1 MNAEN
6 KDHMKND
13 GAWEAVHD
21 AFNTEAPEHLE
32 KQLKKSLNG
41 FRQDMREHPYV
52 RRPERRGSPLR
63 RKLMFFSQP
72 LVRPF
77 LLASMGLALVVIIG
91 SFILGNNP
99 PTWAEVQERFG
110 TMPFIAAKIYIRDIK
125 IDGYPLNPLVEPKLV
140 EVWAGYGNRMRIRSG
155 SRMTF
160 ADKGQVLNTFDLIN
174 RSEADTDS
182 ITYFWVNKLG
192 KSDTISL
199 DLILR
204 VENPLSPDEIP
215 EWFPKGFLS
224 KEWSSTS
231 LVDNTPLVISDPVTS
246 KELVVFDHES
256 GYAGTK
262 GIRARVWALRENKL
276 PIRVAIWVRDY
287 DDRDY
292 RWIRSPIWDMIFTY
306 SKEQPKEFFDP
317 EAFAAKL
324 KDPSISVDSL
334 MYMFHQFPGGD
345 SIPIDKMEK

>member
-1 MNAEN
+1 MNSEN

-21 AFNTEAPEHLE
+21 AFSTEVPEHLE

-52 RRPERRGSPLR
+52 RRPERHEFPLR
-63 RKLMFFSQP
+63 RKLTFFSRP
-72 LVRPF
+72 WVRPF
-77 LLASMGLALVVIIG
+77 LLAGMGLAVVVIIG

-110 TMPFIAAKIYIRDIK
+110 SMPFFAAKIFTRDIK

-155 SRMTF
+155 SKVTF
-160 ADKGQVLNTFDLIN
+160 ADKGEILNTFDMIT
-174 RSEADTDS
+174 RSEAGTDS

-199 DLILR
+199 DLLLR
-204 VENPLSPDEIP
+204 VENPLSLDDIP
-215 EWFPKGFLS
+215 EWFPKGFFS
-224 KEWSSTS
+224 KEWSSSRPIDTTS
-231 LVDNTPLVISDPVTS
+231 SVISDPVAS

-256 GYAGTK
+256 GYAGTE
-262 GIRARVWALRENKL
+262 GLRARIWALRESRL
-276 PIRVAIWVRDY
+276 PIRVAIWLRDY

-292 RWIRSPIWDMIFTY
+292 RWIRSPIWEMIFTY
-306 SKEQPKEFFDP
+306 SKEQPKEFFNP
-317 EAFAAKL
+317 KAFAAKL
-324 KDPSISVDSL
+324 KDSANSIDSL
-334 MYMFHQFPGGD
+334 LYMFHQDPGGD
-345 SIPIDKMEK
+345 SIPTPGS

>member
-1 MNAEN
+1 MNAEK

-21 AFNTEAPEHLE
+21 AFNTEVPEHLE
-32 KQLKKSLNG
+32 REFQKSLNG

-52 RRPERRGSPLR
+52 RRPKPHGFPLR
-63 RKLMFFSQP
+63 RTQAFFSQP
-72 LVRPF
+72 WVRPF
-77 LLASMGLALVVIIG
+77 LLAGMGLALVVIVG
-91 SFILGNNP
+91 SFILGNRP
-99 PTWAEVQERFG
+99 PTWAEVQKRFG
-110 TMPFIAAKIYIRDIK
+110 TMPFVAAKIYIRDIK
-125 IDGYPLNPLVEPKLV
+125 IDGYQLNPLAEPKLV

-155 SRMTF
+155 SKVTF
-160 ADKGQVLNTFDLIN
+160 ADKGQILNTFDLVT

-182 ITYFWVNKLG
+182 VTYSLVNKFG

-199 DLILR
+199 DLMLR

-224 KEWSSTS
+224 KEWSSSRLSDT
-231 LVDNTPLVISDPVTS
+231 TPLVISDPVAS
-246 KELVVFDHES
+246 KELVVFDHEF

-262 GIRARVWALRENKL
+262 GLRARVWALRESRL
-276 PIRVAIWVRDY
+276 PIRVAIWTRDY

-306 SKEQPKEFFDP
+306 SKEQPTEFFDP
-317 EAFAAKL
+317 EAFAAQL
-324 KDPSISVDSL
+324 KDPSTSVNSL
-334 MYMFHQFPGGD
+334 MHLFLREPGGD
-345 SIPIDKMEK
+345 SIPIPES